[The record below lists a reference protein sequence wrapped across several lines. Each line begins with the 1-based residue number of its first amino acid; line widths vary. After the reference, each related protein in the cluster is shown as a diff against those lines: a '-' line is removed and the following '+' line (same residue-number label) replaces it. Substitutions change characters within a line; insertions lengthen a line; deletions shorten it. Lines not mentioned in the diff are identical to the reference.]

1 MKKTIAVLMTLAL
14 LCAALTPALA
24 EGAIKRIGTLQMLNM
39 SEAEYA
45 SIQKLRAVAGDML
58 NEEDVPAENPYTED
72 MLDADPEIVYF
83 DSLNDMVMA
92 LEANQIDAIDLN
104 RTTAE
109 YLCANTEGLTILMD
123 YESHV
128 GSVLTDLLFNSLM
141 SFDFSLMLPEGSQEL
156 NDAITAALSDMED
169 EGVLSALAETYI
181 DGAVSGEVPAA
192 ELPAIEGGETLRVAV
207 TGDLPPMD
215 YVTADGRPAGYNV
228 AVLAELSQRL
238 GVNIE
243 LVPITA
249 SARAMALA
257 SNQVDAVFWSRGCME
272 AMEIVDGNLSWR
284 EQFVPDGDVDVE
296 ELDRIDRALMSVFD
310 YAGYAGKDIPEGL
323 AITGKYFTDSIVLV
337 AKQ

>member
-1 MKKTIAVLMTLAL
+1 MKKTIALLMTLAL

-39 SEAEYA
+39 TEAEYA

-72 MLDADPEIVYF
+72 MFDADPEIVYF

-296 ELDRIDRALMSVFD
+296 ELDRIDQALMSVFD